1 MHVRGPARQLEVASN
16 MLAWKKDKNRRA
28 KKKNKRQEEERCVI
42 TTFMRSNSTSSST
55 TMRQEVRQV
64 RLMLRQLWSLVY
76 EYVYFPVN

>member
-1 MHVRGPARQLEVASN
+1 MHVRGPEGSVLTC
-16 MLAWKKDKNRRA
+16 KKDKNRRA

-42 TTFMRSNSTSSST
+42 TTFMRSNSTSST

-76 EYVYFPVN
+76 EYEVN